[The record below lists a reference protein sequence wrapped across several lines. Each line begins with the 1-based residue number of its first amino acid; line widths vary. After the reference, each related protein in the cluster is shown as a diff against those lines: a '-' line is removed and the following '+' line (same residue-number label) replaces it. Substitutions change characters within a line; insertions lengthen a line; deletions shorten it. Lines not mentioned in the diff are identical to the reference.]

1 MKILIC
7 GLPGSGKTTLAKALA
22 PSINAV
28 HLNADEIRREI
39 NKDLGFTQADRLE
52 QARRMGVLAD
62 IVARSGQ
69 HVIADFVCP
78 TEATR
83 AAFNADFIVWVDRI
97 KTSRF
102 PDTDKIWENPASPV
116 DYRVLSG
123 TCVEWNAARIAELVA
138 PVFNPSKPTAMFVG
152 RYQPFHSGHRALIEE
167 GIRRVG
173 QACIAIRSTHGSSDG
188 KNPYTLD
195 EVEELIHRGMA
206 GLAGKYSV
214 VRLPNIT
221 NVMYGRDVGYKIEK
235 IELDAAT
242 EAVSA
247 TAIREQQNQQK
258 QDPSKP

>member
-28 HLNADEIRREI
+28 HLNADEIRKEI
-39 NKDLGFTQADRLE
+39 NKDLGFTPADRLE

-62 IVARSGQ
+62 IVSRSGQ

-102 PDTDKIWENPASPV
+102 PDTDAIWENPAV
-116 DYRVLSG
+116 EYRVLSG

-206 GLAGKYSV
+206 GLKGKYRV

-242 EAVSA
+242 EAASA
-247 TAIREQQNQQK
+247 TEIRKQQK